1 MRWRKQPR
9 DFVQID
15 EFWEADENWP
25 EYYIDHKVWVYADE
39 YAAEIIG
46 DEDYSRIIIHSSHDK
61 GWLYSRKREDKNTV
75 QQALHAIKIPVSE
88 KQLVDIGFIRWKD
101 SYI

>member
-15 EFWEADENWP
+15 EFWEADDNWP
-25 EYYIDHKVWVYADE
+25 AYYIDNKVWVYADQ

-46 DEDYSRIIIHSSHDK
+46 DEDYSRIVIHSGHDK
-61 GWLYSRKREDKNTV
+61 GWLYSRSLEDKHTV
-75 QQALHAIKIPVSE
+75 QQVLQAIKIPVSE
-88 KQLVDIGFIRWKD
+88 QQLVDIGFIRWKD